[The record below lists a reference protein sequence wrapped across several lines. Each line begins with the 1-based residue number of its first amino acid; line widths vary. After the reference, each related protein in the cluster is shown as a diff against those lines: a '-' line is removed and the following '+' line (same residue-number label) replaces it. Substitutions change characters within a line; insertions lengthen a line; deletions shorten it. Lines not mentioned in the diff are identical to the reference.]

1 MTGPL
6 AGSPAQNTN
15 ANLFTEAL
23 AIGFPV
29 LRDASQV
36 TLDPAAVRMLS
47 DDDAIGIALIGDVL
61 EVLISTIP
69 SPSRLRDIAN
79 HAGML
84 VTARVTTPDVLAAV
98 RTQVAPLGVQAL
110 AIGPALDEAVRLGA
124 SDLHLAVGTPP
135 IVRVHGTLQPL
146 ERWPAL
152 SVKDLADAAHW
163 VAGDL
168 GEFTGDLDRSVSYND
183 RRWRVSLYQQR
194 NALAMALRLLPTRPP
209 RADELGLPAPVLNL
223 TNLSSGLILFC
234 GPTGSGKST
243 SMAALIDRVNET
255 RPCHILTIE
264 DPVEYLHPNRRAIV
278 HQREVGTDTK
288 DFAAGLRAALRQ
300 DPDVILVGELRDL
313 ETMTTALAAAETG
326 HLVLATVHSNSA
338 VSAVTRIVSSFPAG
352 EQAQVRQQLAGALQA
367 VIFQLLLPA
376 TRGGRVLAPE
386 VLVMNTA
393 ARNIVR
399 DDRLHELAS
408 LLDTSGSDAGMVSI
422 NRTLARLVS
431 AGRVTSTIAEE
442 HVTDHSLYRQF
453 LTERPQHDLVALDPL
468 QDLPSFGGN
477 A

>member
-6 AGSPAQNTN
+6 AGSPAPSNTD
-15 ANLFTEAL
+15 LLTEAL

-29 LRDASQV
+29 LRDPSQV
-36 TLDPAAVRMLS
+36 ALDPAAVRMLS
-47 DDDAIGIALIGDVL
+47 DDDALGVSLAGDVL
-61 EVLISTIP
+61 EVLVGFLP
-69 SPSRLRDIAN
+69 SPARLRAIADQV
-79 HAGML
+79 GML
-84 VTARVTTPDVLAAV
+84 VTARVTTPEILEAV
-98 RTQVAPLGVQAL
+98 RGQIAPLGVQAL

-135 IVRVHGTLQPL
+135 IARVHGTLQAL

-152 SVKDLADAAHW
+152 SVKDLDDAARW

-168 GEFTGDLDRSVSYND
+168 DDFDGDLDRSVTYND
-183 RRWRVSLYQQR
+183 RRWRVSLYRQR

-264 DPVEYLHPNRRAIV
+264 DPIEYLHPNRRAIV
-278 HQREVGTDTK
+278 HQREVGSDTK
-288 DFAAGLRAALRQ
+288 DFASGLRASLRQ

-326 HLVLATVHSNSA
+326 HIVFATVHSNSA

-376 TRGGRVLAPE
+376 ARGGRVLAPE

-399 DDRLHELAS
+399 DDRLHELGS
-408 LLDTSGSDAGMVSI
+408 LLDTSGADAGMVSI

-431 AGRVTSTIAEE
+431 AGRVTPQVAEE
-442 HVTDHSLYRQF
+442 HVTDQSLYKQF
-453 LTERPQHDLVALDPL
+453 LTERPSHELVSLDPL
-468 QDLPSFGGN
+468 QDLPSFGSG

>member
-1 MTGPL
+1 MAGSS
-6 AGSPAQNTN
+6 AGSPATPSSEEV
-15 ANLFTEAL
+15 FTQAL
-23 AIGFPV
+23 AVGFPV

-36 TLDPAAVRMLS
+36 VLDPVAVRMIS
-47 DDDAIGIALIGDVL
+47 QDDALGVALAGDVL
-61 EVLISTIP
+61 EVLVAGIP
-69 SPSRLRDIAN
+69 SPARLRAIADQV
-79 HAGML
+79 GML
-84 VTARVTTPDVLAAV
+84 VTVRVTVADILDQV
-98 RTQVAPLGVQAL
+98 RGKIAPLGVQAL
-110 AIGPALDEAVRLGA
+110 AVGPALDEAVKLGA

-135 IVRVHGTLQPL
+135 IVRVHGVLQPL
-146 ERWPAL
+146 ARWPVL
-152 SVKDLADAAHW
+152 SVKDLDDASGW
-163 VAGDL
+163 VAGDRAGFEGHL
-168 GEFTGDLDRSVSYND
+168 GRSVSYND
-183 RRWRVSLYQQR
+183 RRWRVSLYRQR
-194 NALAMALRLLPTRPP
+194 GALAMALRLLPTRPP

-288 DFAAGLRAALRQ
+288 DFASGLRAALRQ

-326 HLVLATVHSNSA
+326 NLVLATVHSNSA

-352 EQAQVRQQLAGALQA
+352 EQSQVRQQLAAALQA
-367 VIFQLLLPA
+367 VVFQLLLPSP
-376 TRGGRVLAPE
+376 RGGRVLAPE
-386 VLVMNTA
+386 VLIMNTA
-393 ARNIVR
+393 ARSIVR

-408 LLDTSGSDAGMVSI
+408 LLDTSGADAGMVSI

-431 AGRVTSTIAEE
+431 SGHVTPSLAEE
-442 HVTDHSLYRQF
+442 HVTDLSLYRQF
-453 LTERPQHDLVALDPL
+453 LTERPHHDLVSLDPL
-468 QDLPSFGGN
+468 QDLPSFGSG